1 MSTSWWVSCNKFTI
15 GVTTDDSAAKVITDA
30 APIVKKFIG
39 QPLDNLLRW
48 AKKFG
53 GLETI
58 GVQERQEKKT

>member
-1 MSTSWWVSCNKFTI
+1 MSTSWWVSCNKFTV
-15 GVTTDDSAAKVITDA
+15 GVTTDDAKVITDA
-30 APIVKKFIG
+30 PPIVKKFIG

-58 GVQERQEKKT
+58 GVQERQEEKA